1 MQINDAGSM
10 SSIHIVNKYVLTID
24 FGTYRHVRMHVSRL
38 YKAILFHYLIK
49 YTLYSLDVTFI

>member
-10 SSIHIVNKYVLTID
+10 SSIHITYVLTID
-24 FGTYRHVRMHVSRL
+24 GGTHRHVRMHVSRL
-38 YKAILFHYLIK
+38 YKAILFYYLIK